1 MKKVVKKDSKRK
13 VIRKLPTINI
23 VIFFVLR
30 LFVVVSMVEQSIR
43 GNWNNVFLCILTL
56 VLFTGPIIVKNKL
69 HIGLPKTLE
78 IIIYLFIF
86 SSAILGEIQNFYG
99 IFKQWDTL
107 LHTLNG
113 FLCAAV
119 GFSLVDI
126 LNRREDIDINMTPI
140 FMVVVSISFSMT
152 VGVLWEFIEFGVDTY
167 LNKDMQKDRVINTI
181 NSKALGNLEENEL
194 IKIEDIDKQMAKLFE
209 MRMECS
215 KEIALYKKENNI
227 PIYDATRE
235 KTLIEKNRSYIK
247 NDMFKEYYLEF
258 FKGLLD
264 ISKKY
269 QEKLKNN

>member
-99 IFKQWDTL
+99 IFKHWDTL

-194 IKIEDIDKQMAKLFE
+194 IKIEDIDKT
-209 MRMECS
+209 
-215 KEIALYKKENNI
+215 IIYYDNYKKQYMI
-227 PIYDATRE
+227 DG
-235 KTLIEKNRSYIK
+235 
-247 NDMFKEYYLEF
+247 YLDI
-258 FKGLLD
+258 GLLD
-264 ISKKY
+264 TIKDLFVNFVGAVIFSLLGYLYVRDRDEFRFIERFIPFIKV
-269 QEKLKNN
+269 LKEE